1 MEAASTLSPAV
12 APTDTAP
19 WMRWTGRILTGW
31 PILGLV
37 MSSAMKLSHAQP
49 VLEQWGPKFGYP
61 EATLTTIG
69 VVELL
74 CAVLY
79 AIPRTSVLGAILI
92 TGYLG
97 GAVAT
102 HVRIGEAFVPPL
114 MLGVFAWAGLF
125 LRDRRLR
132 DLLPLRSSS
141 LAGLNTAL

>member
-1 MEAASTLSPAV
+1 MEAASTLSPTA
-12 APTDTAP
+12 APTVTAP
-19 WMRWTGRILTGW
+19 WMRWTGRVLTAL
-31 PILGLV
+31 PILGLA
-37 MSSAMKLSHAQP
+37 MSSMMKLSHAP
-49 VLEQWGPKFGYP
+49 PILEQWGPKFGYP
-61 EATLTTIG
+61 EGTLTAIG

-102 HVRIGEAFVPPL
+102 HVRIGEMFVPPL
-114 MLGVFAWAGLF
+114 MLGIFAWAGLF

-132 DLLPLRSSS
+132 ELLPLRS
-141 LAGLNTAL
+141 